1 MTEYKTVTTTTRCR
15 FDRMRGQTRQVVG
28 FWSSELPPMLADIK
42 REAAEA
48 QARYECARIDA
59 YETFCRTLVPAL
71 IEAWRKVYGEPN
83 FDTTVLTLEDRA
95 LDEIT
100 TKFPFG
106 KFLPELAIP
115 VGGLAL

>member
-1 MTEYKTVTTTTRCR
+1 MTEYETTTTTSR
-15 FDRMRGQTRQVVG
+15 FDSMRRQTRYNTAFMVSV
-28 FWSSELPPMLADIK
+28 LPPLLADIK
-42 REAAEA
+42 REAGEA

-83 FDTTVLTLEDRA
+83 FDITVVTLEDRA

-100 TKFPFG
+100 TKFPFE
-106 KFLPELAIP
+106 KFLPELAIR
-115 VGGLAL
+115 